1 VHTQVYV
8 NNYWWPLL
16 LTVGAAIAILA
27 FALYLNSIRD
37 LEAGFIPAK
46 PGRKTASAFLQSP
59 LGLALRLQR
68 GTIIG
73 WAAAM
78 FILGASY
85 GSVLGDLE
93 TYLESMDLI
102 REMLID
108 VAGFSLTEQFL
119 PMLMAVIS
127 MVAAIPVLLMV
138 LKVQVEENKNHLYS
152 PV

>member
-1 VHTQVYV
+1 M
-8 NNYWWPLL
+8 